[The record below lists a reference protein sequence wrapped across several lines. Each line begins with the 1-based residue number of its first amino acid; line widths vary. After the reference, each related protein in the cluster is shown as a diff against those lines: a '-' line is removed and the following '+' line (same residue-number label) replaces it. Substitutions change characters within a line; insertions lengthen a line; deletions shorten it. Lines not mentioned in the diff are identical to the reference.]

1 MLTKNTTHQYTQAEI
16 NRYTPEIDPELPTEF
31 QIGTE
36 SRQVT
41 TSDDDREM
49 DFSNFMQKSFKN
61 AESERESDKEPDFDL
76 GRVPFYP
83 IKVFTLLKG

>member
-16 NRYTPEIDPELPTEF
+16 NRFTPEIDPELPTEF

-41 TSDDDREM
+41 TSDDDHEM
-49 DFSNFMQKSFKN
+49 DFSNFMQK
-61 AESERESDKEPDFDL
+61 
-76 GRVPFYP
+76 
-83 IKVFTLLKG
+83 

>member
-41 TSDDDREM
+41 TSDDDHEM

-61 AESERESDKEPDFDL
+61 AESERESDEEPDFDL
-76 GRVPFYP
+76 GGGSFYP
-83 IKVFTLLKG
+83 I

>member
-41 TSDDDREM
+41 TSDDDHEM

-61 AESERESDKEPDFDL
+61 AESERESDKKADFDL
-76 GRVPFYP
+76 GRGPFYP
-83 IKVFTLLKG
+83 I

>member
-16 NRYTPEIDPELPTEF
+16 NRFTPEIDPELPTEF

-41 TSDDDREM
+41 TSDDDHEM

-76 GRVPFYP
+76 GRGPFYP
-83 IKVFTLLKG
+83 I

>member
-49 DFSNFMQKSFKN
+49 DFSNFMQQMKWISVILCKKVSKMPNQNANRIKN
-61 AESERESDKEPDFDL
+61 QTS
-76 GRVPFYP
+76 
-83 IKVFTLLKG
+83 T